1 MKRLNNRAVLRT
13 APAVVVF
20 LGILPLKPALAVQ
33 PPTQDG
39 PAIFQSTVNAVLVPV
54 VVLDKHGR
62 PVGDLK
68 KEDFELFDQ
77 NKRQAIT
84 SFSMQRNTSTLA
96 AAGTDSSVPNP
107 PDRSGG
113 PVTAPPERT
122 IVSFSTTST

>member
-1 MKRLNNRAVLRT
+1 MRT
-13 APAVVVF
+13 PPAVVVF
-20 LGILPLKPALAVQ
+20 LSISPLKPVLAVQ
-33 PPTQDG
+33 PPAQDDT
-39 PAIFQSTVNAVLVPV
+39 ATFQSKVNAVLVPV
-54 VVLDKHGR
+54 VVLDKGR